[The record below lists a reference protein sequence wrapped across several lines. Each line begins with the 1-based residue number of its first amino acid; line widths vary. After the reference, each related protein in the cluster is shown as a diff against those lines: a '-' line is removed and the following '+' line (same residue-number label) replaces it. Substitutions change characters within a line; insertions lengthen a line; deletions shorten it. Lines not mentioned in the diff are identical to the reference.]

1 MGVMKRGLSGGIV
14 GVEND
19 RFTADTQ
26 KSIRQNWKFGNFNQ
40 TEIREYGAEG
50 KRDYVWIGWW
60 FVQTQ
65 RRPTNWVKNQYWI
78 ILLIERQPSIY

>member
-26 KSIRQNWKFGNFNQ
+26 KSIRQN
-40 TEIREYGAEG
+40 
-50 KRDYVWIGWW
+50 
-60 FVQTQ
+60 
-65 RRPTNWVKNQYWI
+65 
-78 ILLIERQPSIY
+78 